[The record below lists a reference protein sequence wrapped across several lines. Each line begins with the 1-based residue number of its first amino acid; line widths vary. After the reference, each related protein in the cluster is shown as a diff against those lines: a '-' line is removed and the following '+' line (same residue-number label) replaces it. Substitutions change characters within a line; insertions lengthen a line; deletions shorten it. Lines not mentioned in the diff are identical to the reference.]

1 MQNTKQ
7 VLKFNFF
14 NFGALALLT
23 MLFLFS
29 CSKDSSDV
37 ATSAG
42 ESVLSNSSGAA
53 HEKYGSVAVPF
64 NATVFVACA
73 NGGAGEDV
81 ALSGTMN
88 FVYQMTWTNNGFS
101 MIFHDNSHGV
111 TGLGLSS
118 GETFTA
124 SSGTQGTAVGS
135 WENSQW
141 IGTGTRHLRIVGAN
155 SRFSVD
161 YHYRLI
167 VTPDGKVT
175 VSVWEQTS
183 DCN

>member
-1 MQNTKQ
+1 MQTTNQ

-14 NFGALALLT
+14 SLGAVAFLT

-29 CSKDSSDV
+29 CKKDSSDV
-37 ATSAG
+37 ATGGTEIAS
-42 ESVLSNSSGAA
+42 SNLSSAA

-64 NATVFVACA
+64 EATVFVPCA
-73 NGGAGEDV
+73 NGGVGENV

-88 FVYQMTWTNNGFS
+88 FVYQMTWTNNNFS
-101 MIFHDNSHGV
+101 MVFHDNSYGV

-118 GETFTA
+118 GETFAA

-141 IGTGTRHLRIVGAN
+141 IGTGTRHLRIVGSN
-155 SRFSVD
+155 STFSVD
-161 YHYRLI
+161 YNYRLI
-167 VTPDGKVT
+167 VTPDGNVT
-175 VSVWEQTS
+175 VSVWDQTS
-183 DCN
+183 NCN

>member
-1 MQNTKQ
+1 MQTTKQ

-14 NFGALALLT
+14 SLGAVASLT

-29 CSKDSSDV
+29 CSKNSSDA
-37 ATSAG
+37 ATGGMEPVSSNASSA
-42 ESVLSNSSGAA
+42 V

-64 NATVFVACA
+64 EATVFVPCA
-73 NGGAGEDV
+73 NGGVGENV

-88 FVYQMTWTNNGFS
+88 FVYQMTWTNNNFS
-101 MIFHDNSHGV
+101 MVFHDNSYGV

-118 GETFTA
+118 GETFAA

-141 IGTGTRHLRIVGAN
+141 IGTGTRHLRIVGSN
-155 SRFSVD
+155 STFSVD
-161 YHYRLI
+161 YKYHLI
-167 VTPDGKVT
+167 VTPDGNVT
-175 VSVWEQTS
+175 VNIWDQTS
-183 DCN
+183 NCN